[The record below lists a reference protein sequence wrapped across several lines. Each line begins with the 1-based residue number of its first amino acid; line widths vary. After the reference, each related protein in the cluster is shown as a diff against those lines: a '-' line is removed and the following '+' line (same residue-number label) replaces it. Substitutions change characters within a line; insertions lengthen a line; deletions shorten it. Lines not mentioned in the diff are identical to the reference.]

1 MQQKIQSYSSQN
13 DNQNSCVLI
22 INDKKE
28 IIYNFGDVDMLLA
41 DQVISFSSPKNQY
54 LFSENANLLINN
66 ALQTE
71 AHDFFITEKN
81 KFKYTINVNYNTDN
95 QSTAL
100 IFNKKKSDLSEDIY
114 ASSNAD
120 NYCINTTRPNFITI
134 HYKYLPNNSIEITY
148 CDPKAADFL
157 EVNFEEAKSY
167 LQNLNL
173 YFVDDADLI
182 QFHENL
188 QKSISELSDFIFE
201 GRIKLNNNN
210 IIWIRSCF
218 SIIGFENNEISYS
231 GVIFDITEKKH
242 IANNLHKTNAQLKTL
257 LSHLPSGIIVT
268 NDKSKPI
275 YVNPGFLTL
284 FNFNLTLSDFL
295 QNSPSLLRRTAE
307 KVKDKRYFIT
317 KVSKITRQK
326 ELSLN
331 QKFEFLNGRFIEIDY
346 VPINQDD
353 EWIGHMWICRD
364 VTDNI
369 IYEKELLQAK
379 EAAENSERTTS
390 AFLASM
396 SHELR
401 TPLNGI
407 LGCSD
412 AILDITEDQSVK
424 RMAHI
429 VELSGRRLL
438 DSLNSILDLSALQA
452 GKIIIK
458 KTLFCV
464 NELVEDHVS
473 LFRQRAHQQKLTLT
487 LIDDCTVYLY
497 NDLKLLNKILDNL
510 TNNAI
515 KFTRKGGVSIHLT
528 TEEKEEQTWLKI
540 SVSDTGIGIK
550 EENQHLI
557 FEAFRQVSEGY
568 RREFDGTGLGLN
580 LTQQY
585 LKIIGGTIS
594 LSSVYGEG
602 STFTILIPGV
612 QSANYTQNSDSTT
625 IDFDNKSLSIKE
637 IVTNK

>member
-1 MQQKIQSYSSQN
+1 MQQKILSYFSKN
-13 DNQNSCVLI
+13 DNQNSCLLI
-22 INDKKE
+22 INNKKE
-28 IIYNFGDVDMLLA
+28 IISNFGDVDMLLN
-41 DQVISFSSPKNQY
+41 DQIISFSTSLNQY
-54 LFSENANLLINN
+54 SFSNSYNYLINN
-66 ALQTE
+66 ILQIKDQNYSLKAQNNLE
-71 AHDFFITEKN
+71 YSIDIKYNSEN
-81 KFKYTINVNYNTDN
+81 KCFAIF
-95 QSTAL
+95 
-100 IFNKKKSDLSEDIY
+100 FNKKQIKHTENIY
-114 ASSNAD
+114 TTINAD
-120 NYCINTTRPNFITI
+120 SYCINVTRPNFITI
-134 HYKYLPNNSIEITY
+134 HCKYFFNNSVEITY
-148 CDPKAADFL
+148 LDPKTVDFL
-157 EVNFEEAKSY
+157 EVNIENAKIF
-167 LQNLNL
+167 LQTLSRHFIDN
-173 YFVDDADLI
+173 ADRVL
-182 QFHENL
+182 FHENL
-188 QKSISELSDFIFE
+188 QKSITELSDFIFE
-201 GRIKLNNNN
+201 GRIMLTNSN
-210 IIWIRSCF
+210 IIWIKGCF
-218 SIIGFENNEISYS
+218 SIVGFNDNEISYS
-231 GVIFDITEKKH
+231 GVILDITEKKC

-275 YVNPGFLTL
+275 YVNPQFLSL

-307 KVKDKRYFIT
+307 KIKDKRLFIA

-331 QKFEFLNGRFIEIDY
+331 HKFEFLNGQFIEIDY
-346 VPINQDD
+346 VPINEDD

-364 VTDNI
+364 ITDSI

-379 EAAENSERTTS
+379 ETAENSERTTS

-412 AILDITEDQSVK
+412 AILDMTEDPAVK

-438 DSLNSILDLSALQA
+438 DSLNCILDLSALQA

-497 NDLKLLNKILDNL
+497 NDSKLLNKILDNL

-585 LKIIGGTIS
+585 LKLIGGSIS
-594 LSSVYGEG
+594 LSSIYGEG
-602 STFTILIPGV
+602 SCFTILIPGV
-612 QSANYTQNSDSTT
+612 QSTNYTQTNNFATTNSVST
-625 IDFDNKSLSIKE
+625 K
-637 IVTNK
+637 